1 MHPAARHKIPLAP
14 FMSSPHAGMPSPLAA
29 TCPACSAEIAVD
41 ARTCVSCG
49 AEVNVENGS
58 GRAALILPGSPA
70 LSADLHRRT
79 RSLVPIVGAGV
90 LAMFIAA
97 IGLWILPDSSEKSVA
112 PVPASVSPAPSAR
125 IAVSPSAQSAAI
137 PTIAAPTIA
146 APTIAASTIAVPTI
160 AATTIAA
167 PTIAVPTTPR
177 TADRTDLRVRP
188 ALASASRGSALQVAP
203 LVSNSLRL
211 GERVRLRWSLR
222 APPGRRAPQRV
233 EFTSADATIASV
245 DTRTGIVTARAPGRA
260 RIIVDAGAAGMKVV
274 TLEVRLPAAF
284 PLVTIPPLVGIDA
297 ASAIAITSRVPTR
310 LPWVASS
317 EPAQARESRATRPE
331 VLGRDSA
338 SARAA
343 MALAVS
349 SAAASRSAASGVST
363 AADAPRGAL
372 PTSADVRIAA
382 EQFAGSIRGG
392 GVRNADV
399 TQFLDDGTDHRV
411 SLASTPVITSFSAY
425 SVRVSF
431 DLRLTKYAGAGRSVT
446 RIVPVAMDVDK
457 RDRLLKSSGVVI
469 GAMRRP

>member
-146 APTIAASTIAVPTI
+146 APTIAAPTIAV
-160 AATTIAA
+160 

-297 ASAIAITSRVPTR
+297 ASAIAIASRVPTR
-310 LPWVASS
+310 LPWAASS
-317 EPAQARESRATRPE
+317 EPAQARESRSTRPE

-343 MALAVS
+343 TALAVS

-399 TQFLDDGTDHRV
+399 MQFLDDGTDHRV

-431 DLRLTKYAGAGRSVT
+431 DHRLTKYAGAGRSVT

>member
-1 MHPAARHKIPLAP
+1 
-14 FMSSPHAGMPSPLAA
+14 MSSPHAGLPSPLAA

-146 APTIAASTIAVPTI
+146 ASTIAVPTI
-160 AATTIAA
+160 AASTIAA
-167 PTIAVPTTPR
+167 PTIAVPTIAVPTIAVPTTPR

-188 ALASASRGSALQVAP
+188 ALVSASRGSALQVAP

-317 EPAQARESRATRPE
+317 EPAQARESRSTRPE

-343 MALAVS
+343 TALAVS

-399 TQFLDDGTDHRV
+399 MQFLDDGTDHRV